1 MTIGGP
7 GHPDL
12 SSFSLG
18 YPGREGVKGCRTFVK
33 HVVDGALGFL
43 EVPQNQ
49 HFQSTLFAAREGVP
63 KKIIC
68 MQLIMLTILDDY

>member
-1 MTIGGP
+1 M
-7 GHPDL
+7 
-12 SSFSLG
+12 

-49 HFQSTLFAAREGVP
+49 HFQRYSFCS
-63 KKIIC
+63 KKNN
-68 MQLIMLTILDDY
+68 LYAVDNVDNSG